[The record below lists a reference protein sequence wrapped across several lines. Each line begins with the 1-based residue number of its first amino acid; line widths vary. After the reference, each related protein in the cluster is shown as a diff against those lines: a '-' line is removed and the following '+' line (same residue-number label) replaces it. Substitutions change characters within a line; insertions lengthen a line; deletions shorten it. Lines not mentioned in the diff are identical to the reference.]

1 MSTSSAAYSTP
12 AGTASRRTAVGQSAE
27 PAPVLPFRARLR
39 DQGTA
44 TPTDAELLVRCRRRD
59 PDAWNLLVGRYERLV
74 YSVALRNGLSA
85 EDAAD
90 VTQTTFVSLI
100 DSLDRIRDEERLPSW
115 LMTVARRQAWRVRNL
130 SRRQVDLDALPEDS
144 VDPLAGW
151 DEVVTLHDAL
161 AELGGTCRDLLEA
174 LYFEPE
180 SPSYAEVAERFGRS
194 IGGIG
199 PLRGRCLE
207 KLRVIL
213 DSEGR
218 R

>member
-1 MSTSSAAYSTP
+1 MIP
-12 AGTASRRTAVGQSAE
+12 FRSRLQDRA
-27 PAPVLPFRARLR
+27 PAPPS
-39 DQGTA
+39 
-44 TPTDAELLVRCRRRD
+44 DAELLARCRQRD
-59 PDAWNLLVGRYERLV
+59 PEAWNLLVGRYERLV
-74 YSVALRNGLSA
+74 YSVALRNGLRA

-90 VTQTTFVSLI
+90 VTQTTFVTLI

-130 SRRQVDLDALPEDS
+130 SRRQVDLEQVPETS
-144 VDPLAGW
+144 VDPLADW
-151 DEVVTLHDAL
+151 DTVVTLHDAL

-180 SPSYAEVAERFGRS
+180 SPSYAEIAERFGRS

-213 DSEGR
+213 DEET
-218 R
+218 

>member
-1 MSTSSAAYSTP
+1 MSTSSAACSTP
-12 AGTASRRTAVGQSAE
+12 AGSATSRTAVGQSAS
-27 PAPVLPFRARLR
+27 PSPVLPFRARLR

-44 TPTDAELLVRCRRRD
+44 TPTDAELLARCRRRD
-59 PDAWNLLVGRYERLV
+59 PEAWNLLVGRYERLV

-100 DSLDRIRDEERLPSW
+100 DALDRIRDEERLPSW

-130 SRRQVDLDALPEDS
+130 SRRQVDLGELPEDS

-180 SPSYAEVAERFGRS
+180 SPSYAEIAERFGRS